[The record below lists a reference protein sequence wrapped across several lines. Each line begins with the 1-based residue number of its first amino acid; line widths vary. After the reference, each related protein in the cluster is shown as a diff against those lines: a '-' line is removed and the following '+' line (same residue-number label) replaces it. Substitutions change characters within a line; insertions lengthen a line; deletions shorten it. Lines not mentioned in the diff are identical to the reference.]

1 MPLYTIA
8 GFTFDLVSP
17 SDALKRLCRG
27 YEAELG
33 AVADHEIVS
42 PKDEIA
48 AYREKHGT
56 VSDAAAEISLTY
68 EKICRFL
75 LAKDA
80 LFLHAAVIEANGT
93 AYAFSAPSGTGK
105 STHIALWKHTYGD
118 SVHILNGDKPI
129 LRFENGVVYAYGT
142 PFCGKEHWNENR
154 KVRLGGICFLSRGE
168 TDEIREITPKEAL
181 TPLLRQILL
190 NGGTDAVMQTMALAD
205 KLLSSVPLYALS
217 CTPTE
222 NAARL
227 SYQTMTKRSTR

>member
-27 YEAELG
+27 YEADAN
-33 AVADHEIVS
+33 AVPDCEIVS
-42 PKDEIA
+42 PPAEIA
-48 AYREKHGT
+48 DYRERHGL
-56 VSDAAAEISLTY
+56 VSTSAAEISLTY

-80 LFLHAAVIEANGT
+80 LFLHAAVVETNGR

-105 STHIALWKHTYGD
+105 STHIALWKHVYGEK
-118 SVHILNGDKPI
+118 VHILNGDKPI
-129 LRFENGVVYAYGT
+129 LRFEDGTVYAYGT

-154 KVRLGGICFLSRGE
+154 KVQLDGLCFLSRGE
-168 TDEIREITPKEAL
+168 KDEIRKITPKEAL
-181 TPLLRQILL
+181 TPLLHQILL
-190 NGGTDAVMQTMALAD
+190 SGDTAAVMQTMSLAD
-205 KLLSSVPLYALS
+205 KLLSTVPLYALF

-222 NAARL
+222 NAAKL
-227 SYQTMTKRSTR
+227 SYETMTKRSKL

>member
-8 GFTFDLVSP
+8 GFTFDFISP
-17 SDALKRLCRG
+17 SKELMRLCRG
-27 YEAELG
+27 YEAEAG
-33 AVADHEIVS
+33 TSPDTEILS
-42 PKDEIA
+42 TEEEIA
-48 AYREKHGT
+48 AYAKRHG
-56 VSDAAAEISLTY
+56 SSSHSAAEFSLTY

-75 LAKDA
+75 LTKDA
-80 LFLHAAVIEANGT
+80 LFLHAAVIETNGK

-105 STHIALWKHTYGD
+105 STHIALWKHIYGD

-129 LRFENGVVYAYGT
+129 LRFENSIVYAYGT

-154 KVRLGGICFLSRGE
+154 KVSLHGLCFLSRGK
-168 TDEIREITPKEAL
+168 TDEIKEITPKEAL
-181 TPLLRQILL
+181 APLLRQILL
-190 NGGTDAVMQTMALAD
+190 HGSTEAVLQTMTLAD

-227 SYQTMTKRSTR
+227 SYETMTKRSK

>member
-27 YEAELG
+27 YEADVN
-33 AVADHEIVS
+33 AVPDCEILSLPTEV
-42 PKDEIA
+42 A
-48 AYREKHGT
+48 LYRERHGAI
-56 VSDAAAEISLTY
+56 SDAAAEISLTY

-80 LFLHAAVIEANGT
+80 LFLHAAVVETNGK

-105 STHIALWKHTYGD
+105 STHIALWKHVYGEK
-118 SVHILNGDKPI
+118 VHILNGDKPI
-129 LRFENGVVYAYGT
+129 IRFENGTVYAYGT

-168 TDEIREITPKEAL
+168 KDEIREITPKEAL

-190 NGGTDAVMQTMALAD
+190 SGGTEAVLQTMSRAD
-205 KLLSSVPLYALS
+205 KLLSSIPLYELS

-222 NAARL
+222 NAAKL
-227 SYQTMTKRSTR
+227 SYETMTKKE